1 MTGVTISTHR
11 PSRRHARADKVYK
24 AQKEKR
30 DELIASVQARRQRG
44 QIAPEQK
51 FRLGPCADDRHL
63 AESGK
68 TKELI

>member
-1 MTGVTISTHR
+1 MTGVTIPTHR
-11 PSRRHARADKVYK
+11 PSRRRVGADKVYK
-24 AQKEKR
+24 TKKDKR
-30 DELIASVQARRQRG
+30 NEAIASVQARRQRG